1 MALIKC
7 PECGQ
12 MISEYAD
19 KCISCGCPMDK
30 IKEIIASQAKE
41 VENEIKKEKAS
52 LLEEKLTDE
61 ERKFINAFNA
71 FLDKKF
77 PGMFSFA
84 NTDYY
89 RGIKLNNGTTK
100 YPFVFKKPKNVL
112 LFRYPSKLPDT
123 YLIREIKT
131 FDGKTASDLLG
142 LIGTCVEL
150 PKRDEL
156 AELVAARKKEE
167 EKFIGSDD
175 DDEEVGSGL
184 KFLDRVS
191 SEETE
196 FILNFRR
203 ILRRAY
209 RTVFSYRNNSSRY
222 GIKHKETSVY
232 MFWFKL
238 KGPDLIFVFKDK
250 DGKRN
255 EAIVSDLTN
264 NSLNALLSIVN
275 KTMNPDSNDQ
285 EVDAS
290 EYMKNNTDNMLDRL
304 SNEQRQFVES
314 FQKLIVTRYSKDL
327 SLSLT
332 KSYLSFRFIPE
343 EKSIFWFKIKDDS
356 FLFRSRDKGKNK
368 IEDIVIGLQPT
379 KEDLIKIR
387 NIAKK
392 ALDSYGISPVYEVN
406 PEESVLM
413 NKDKDKDSV
422 GSAESNSFLDLL
434 TNEEKSFVVSFLK
447 KIEQKYSKIFTC
459 SITNFCASLIIDEK
473 GNYRCAIA
481 KRDQKLAY
489 FYKAGKNDDVKSFDI
504 NDFNGETMENI
515 LKKTDSIVAS
525 AKGELV
531 SNEKIVDVQ
540 KTIKKP
546 NKTTIYE
553 YIRLEMIGH
562 NYNASPSLKALCKN
576 VKKYLFDVFNH
587 NVKTNKFYDIV
598 FASSVATFYG
608 HHLAWNKNE
617 GIRSA
622 RTVYGYFK
630 AQTIIGKI
638 RDYEEMFKKENQIV
652 TDYMALLEYLFKE
665 IDAGKEVDYQ
675 HAPGLSADFAL
686 VPEEVLS
693 EILDNFKA
701 YEND

>member
-12 MISEYAD
+12 MISEYAE

-30 IKEIIASQAKE
+30 IKEIIANQAKE
-41 VENEIKKEKAS
+41 AENENKKEKAS

-89 RGIKLNNGTTK
+89 RGIKLNNGSTK
-100 YPFVFKKPKNVL
+100 YPFVFKKPKDIL
-112 LFRYPSKLPDT
+112 LFKYPSTLPDT

-142 LIGTCVEL
+142 LIGTCIEL

-156 AELVAARKKEE
+156 AELVAAKKKEE
-167 EKFIGSDD
+167 EKHIGSDD

-191 SEETE
+191 SEEAE

-222 GIKHKETSVY
+222 GIKHKETSTY

-238 KGPDLIFVFKDK
+238 KGPDLMFVFKGK

-255 EAIVSDLTN
+255 EIIVSNLTN
-264 NSLNALLSIVN
+264 DSLNALLSIVN
-275 KTMNPDSNDQ
+275 KTMNPDSNGQ
-285 EVDAS
+285 EVDVS

-314 FQKLIVTRYSKDL
+314 FQKLIVARYNKDL

-332 KSYLSFRFIPE
+332 KSYLSFRFIQE
-343 EKSIFWFKIKDDS
+343 EKSVFWFKIKDDN
-356 FLFRSRDKGKNK
+356 FLFRSRDKDKNK
-368 IEDIVIGLQPT
+368 IEDIVINLKPS
-379 KEDLIKIR
+379 KEDFVRIC
-387 NIAKK
+387 NVAKK
-392 ALDSYGISPVYEVN
+392 ALDSYGISPTYEVN

-413 NKDKDKDSV
+413 NKDKN
-422 GSAESNSFLDLL
+422 SANTVELNSFLDSL
-434 TNEEKSFVVSFLK
+434 TNEEKSFVVAFLQK
-447 KIEQKYSKIFTC
+447 VEQKYSKIFTC
-459 SITNFCASLIIDEK
+459 SITKLCAALIIDEK

-489 FYKAGKNDDVKSFDI
+489 FYKAGKNDDVKSLDI
-504 NDFNGETMENI
+504 DDYDNETMENL
-515 LKKTDSIVAS
+515 LKKTDAIVAS
-525 AKGELV
+525 AKGESV
-531 SNEKIVDVQ
+531 RNEKIAGVQ
-540 KTIKKP
+540 NTIKKP

-576 VKKYLFDVFNH
+576 VKKYLFDVFNN

-598 FASSVATFYG
+598 FASSVVTFYG